1 MKYQDYEDIANR
13 MKEDAFHVNCNIS
26 VLVEDI
32 YDEEFW
38 RLIIENTKPNLRNK
52 IYFPSYM
59 NKQGTRG
66 KPILKNFKNF
76 VDEKFIICIDSDCE
90 YLYDQDVW
98 YIADFIYHTVVY
110 SKENFQCHHFS
121 LSEICKSLTTKNYDF
136 QSLLEN
142 ISRIVSPLF
151 YVWFYFKE
159 AKCNNF
165 NYLINNQ
172 AFETIL
178 NFQDCQFNNIGDEN
192 ILFQNIEDRVN
203 DTLQNLKYVMDDD
216 AWYDSILIDGIP
228 DIQNR
233 LTEEY
238 SIRPEDILSFCYG
251 HGVLDQFVEPFMI
264 KLITILKNLKI
275 EEVKQALSEDKDIDN
290 TISRIENIAR
300 RDIKTMLN
308 TSLIYL
314 LLDAAENKQI
324 QDIKKKLDKELN

>member
-13 MKEDAFHVNCNIS
+13 MKEDAFHANCNIS

-32 YDEEFW
+32 YDEDFW
-38 RLIIENTKPNLRNK
+38 RFIIENTKPNLRNK

-121 LSEICKSLTTKNYDF
+121 LSEICKSLTTKNYNF
-136 QSLLEN
+136 KSFLEK

-151 YVWFYFKE
+151 YVWLYFKE
-159 AKCNNF
+159 IKYNDF
-165 NYLINNQ
+165 DYLINNE
-172 AFETIL
+172 AFATVL
-178 NFQDCQFNNIGDEN
+178 NFEDSQFNSIRDDN
-192 ILFQNIEDRVN
+192 ILFPSIQDKVN
-203 DTLQNLKYVMDDD
+203 DILEKLKNGIDNDS
-216 AWYDSILIDGIP
+216 WYESIFTIDIP

-251 HGVLDQFVEPFMI
+251 HGVLDQFVEPFMR

-275 EEVKQALSEDKDIDN
+275 QEVKQALSDDKNIEDKI
-290 TISRIENIAR
+290 ISIEKMANQ
-300 RDIKTMLN
+300 DIKTKLN
-308 TSLIYL
+308 NSFIYL
-314 LLDAAENKQI
+314 VYNSQSKQMEE
-324 QDIKKKLDKELN
+324 IKRKLAREIN